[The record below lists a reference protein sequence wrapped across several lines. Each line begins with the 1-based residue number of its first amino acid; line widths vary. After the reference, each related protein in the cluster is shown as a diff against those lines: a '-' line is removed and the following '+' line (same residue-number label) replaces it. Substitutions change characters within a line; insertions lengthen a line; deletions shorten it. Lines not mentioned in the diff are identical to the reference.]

1 MKPTD
6 VRAIAPA
13 IRLPVEEIRTR
24 VEVREEGE
32 EEEEEEEEDD
42 WGGRAGVAKYGIWER
57 RVRREERV

>member
-32 EEEEEEEEDD
+32 EEEEEDEEEDE
-42 WGGRAGVAKYGIWER
+42 GSE
-57 RVRREERV
+57 